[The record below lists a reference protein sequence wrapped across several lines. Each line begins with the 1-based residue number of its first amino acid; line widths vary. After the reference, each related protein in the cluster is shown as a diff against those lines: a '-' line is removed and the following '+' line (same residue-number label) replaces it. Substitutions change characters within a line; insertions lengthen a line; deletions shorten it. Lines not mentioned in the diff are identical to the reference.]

1 MMMIQRTQC
10 KTTLSSS
17 RMGSRM
23 GSRMVSKMFKVL
35 CVKLFGSLL
44 SAHGCM
50 TAQWQ
55 TELEEEGSEV
65 RTTKSHTVT

>member
-1 MMMIQRTQC
+1 MMIQRTQC

-23 GSRMVSKMFKVL
+23 VSKMFKVL
-35 CVKLFGSLL
+35 CVRLFGSLL

-65 RTTKSHTVT
+65 RTTKSHTAT